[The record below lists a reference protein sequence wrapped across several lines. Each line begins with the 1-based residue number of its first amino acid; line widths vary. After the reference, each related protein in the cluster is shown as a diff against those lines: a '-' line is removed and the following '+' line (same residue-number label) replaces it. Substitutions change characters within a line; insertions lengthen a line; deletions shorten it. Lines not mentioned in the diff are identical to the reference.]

1 MDKMKDII
9 RDMLQMAI
17 DEKNL
22 DLAILADDLMSEL
35 ASTYNAPSNWR
46 NILAELYTEFQDNE
60 WLVNAV
66 FEFGVLASFEE
77 E

>member
-1 MDKMKDII
+1 MG
-9 RDMLQMAI
+9 
-17 DEKNL
+17 
-22 DLAILADDLMSEL
+22 EL
-35 ASTYNAPSNWR
+35 ASTYNAPSDWR

-66 FEFGVLASFEE
+66 FEFGVLASVEE